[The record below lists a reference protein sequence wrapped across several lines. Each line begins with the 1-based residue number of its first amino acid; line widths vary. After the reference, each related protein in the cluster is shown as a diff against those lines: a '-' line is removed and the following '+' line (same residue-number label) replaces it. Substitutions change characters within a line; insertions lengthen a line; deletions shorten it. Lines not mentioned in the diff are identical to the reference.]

1 VAVATGV
8 GVPVAVGRGVIVALG
23 VAVSIPINAV
33 TGMDGAEVAVLVWV
47 VEAVAD
53 SSTWDE
59 LFAGKDGVATGRV
72 AGADV
77 VPSAPEIGR
86 QAISADIARYA
97 HNNCCMSNSLADRWQ
112 GAIVTLSYCISQRG
126 DRRSGSTKKIFQ

>member
-1 VAVATGV
+1 MYGVGSTRAVGVAVATGV

-23 VAVSIPINAV
+23 VAVSISIRAV
-33 TGMDGAEVAVLVWV
+33 TGIDGAEVAVLVWV

-53 SSTWDE
+53 SATWDE

-72 AGADV
+72 PGADV

-86 QAISADIARYA
+86 QAISAAIARYT
-97 HNNCCMSNSLADRWQ
+97 HNNLCMSKLF
-112 GAIVTLSYCISQRG
+112 
-126 DRRSGSTKKIFQ
+126 GSTFKRFLQFTSEHLLALS

>member
-1 VAVATGV
+1 
-8 GVPVAVGRGVIVALG
+8 VGRGVIVALG
-23 VAVSIPINAV
+23 VAVSITIKAV
-33 TGMDGAEVAVLVWV
+33 TGIEGAVVAVSVCV

-53 SSTWDE
+53 SSIWDE

-86 QAISADIARYA
+86 QVISADIAR
-97 HNNCCMSNSLADRWQ
+97 
-112 GAIVTLSYCISQRG
+112 
-126 DRRSGSTKKIFQ
+126 